1 MKRFENTEQ
10 TEITEHTEQERGKT
24 SVGSVIS
31 VRFRLLFKAFITKL
45 FNGLSSYK
53 NRTKEEVISMSSSLT
68 AEIKQ
73 RMIALVRENFSLSF
87 DDLVVEV
94 PPKTE
99 LGDLAFPVAFDL
111 AKRIKAA
118 TGEKKN
124 PRELATKLAEG
135 LTAIPG
141 VARVEVAGAGYLNV
155 FFDRTQIFTQ
165 LVKERPATDHQPPV
179 ADNKLIVEHTSIN
192 PNKAAHIGHVRNAV
206 LGDTAIRILRAGDEN
221 VEVHNYIDNTGVQV
235 ADVVVG
241 FVHLENKSLDEI
253 ERIAEGEDRFDY
265 YCWDLYSRV
274 GAWYEE
280 DKARLETRAKTLH
293 EIEEGGN
300 PTAEVAEYISSKIVD
315 CHLDTMSRLDISYDL
330 LARES
335 EIIHLKF
342 WARAFEKLKASGAIV
357 YETEGRS
364 KGCWVMRAE
373 ASQISN
379 LKSEISDLE
388 SEIKEPEHD
397 PDKIIVRSNGTVT
410 YTGKDIA
417 YHLWKL
423 GKLGLDFHYR
433 LLRQDHRGRDV
444 WITTSDESEAAGQP
458 PPFGNGTAFLNVI
471 DVGQSYP
478 QANVK
483 RGVMAIDHDERVARS
498 AHLAYEKVTLSADA
512 ARELGVDAEGSVS
525 MSGRKGLGVKAD
537 DLIDRL
543 EANALGEVQS
553 RHQDLSEAEQKQI
566 AHQIAVAALRYF
578 LLKYTRTSIIA
589 FDFKEAL
596 SFDGETG
603 PYIQYSAVRANNIF
617 RKLGRKPDEL
627 RDDFAKCSAEQI
639 GDFFSGESG
648 NELWSLVAF
657 ASRLHE
663 VAQLAAANFE
673 PTHVA
678 KYAFQL
684 AKQFNLFYHN
694 HHILSE
700 ENETRKTLLLM
711 VADVV
716 RRRLEQ
722 SLALLGIETPE
733 RM

>member
-1 MKRFENTEQ
+1 
-10 TEITEHTEQERGKT
+10 
-24 SVGSVIS
+24 
-31 VRFRLLFKAFITKL
+31 
-45 FNGLSSYK
+45 
-53 NRTKEEVISMSSSLT
+53 MSSSLA

-73 RMIALVRENFSLSF
+73 RLLALVSDHFNLTL
-87 DDLVVEV
+87 DDVASEV
-94 PPKTE
+94 PPRTE
-99 LGDLAFPVAFDL
+99 LGDLAFPVAFEL
-111 AKRIKAA
+111 AKRLKAA

-124 PRELATKLAEG
+124 PREIAAKLAEG
-135 LTAIPG
+135 LSSIPG
-141 VARVEVAGAGYLNV
+141 VAKVEIAGAGYLNV
-155 FFDRTQIFTQ
+155 FFDRAQLFTQ
-165 LVKERPATDHQPPV
+165 LVSETPRSATSDSQ
-179 ADNKLIVEHTSIN
+179 AEKLIVEHTSIN

-206 LGDTAIRILRAGDEN
+206 LGDTVVRILKATGEN

-241 FVHLENKSLDEI
+241 FIHLENKSLDEI
-253 ERIAEGEDRFDY
+253 KAIAERPVTRREDSFDY
-265 YCWDLYSRV
+265 YCWDLYARV
-274 GAWYEE
+274 GQWNEE
-280 DKARLETRAKTLH
+280 DKTRLELRARTLH
-293 EIEEGGN
+293 EIEEGASA
-300 PTAEVAEYISSKIVD
+300 TAEIGEYISAKIVD
-315 CHLDTMSRLDISYDL
+315 CHLNTMARLDISYDL

-335 EIIHLKF
+335 EILHLHF
-342 WARAFEKLKASGAIV
+342 WAHAFEKLKERGVIV
-357 YETEGRS
+357 FETEGRN

-373 ASQISN
+373 ESQSSEA
-379 LKSEISDLE
+379 KSETAE
-388 SEIKEPEHD
+388 SEHD
-397 PDKIIVRSNGTVT
+397 ADKIIVRSNGTVT

-433 LLRQDHRGRDV
+433 PLRNDHHDHEV
-444 WITTSDESEAAGQP
+444 WITTGDDSAAVAVH

-483 RGVMAIDHDERVARS
+483 RAVMLMAANDEQRAKVARS

-543 EANALGEVQS
+543 EASALKEVQA
-553 RHQDLSEAEQKQI
+553 RHTDITLSEQQQI

-596 SFDGETG
+596 SFEGETG
-603 PYIQYSAVRANNIF
+603 PYIQYSAVRARNIF
-617 RKLGRKPDEL
+617 RKLGRTPDEL
-627 RDDFAKCSAEQI
+627 REDFARLAAAQI
-639 GDFFSGESG
+639 NEILSGEGG
-648 NELWSLVAF
+648 NELWSLIYF
-657 ASRLHE
+657 AARLTDI
-663 VAQLAAANFE
+663 AQLAATGFE

-700 ENETRKTLLLM
+700 TDEARKTLLLF
-711 VADVV
+711 VAEVT

-722 SLALLGIETPE
+722 ALSLLGIETPE